1 MYHWSEIE
9 MSFKNWKSS
18 ICDTKK
24 YITVEEFIEKHSEL
38 FLKSIQKM
46 KNSNKF
52 ESKEIKMKISKQRF
66 KDEISEMVYKFS

>member
-1 MYHWSEIE
+1 MNHWSERE

-18 ICDTKK
+18 ICDTKNN
-24 YITVEEFIEKHSEL
+24 IMVEDFIEKHSEL
-38 FLKSIQKM
+38 FLKNIQKM